1 LGLAF
6 EPGRGIWVPTDGTVN
21 ANRLKFLDEK
31 LADRYRQ
38 HARLLKQIET
48 IQEERR
54 LLVVEMEVLCDLQ
67 TEPLTSS
74 TDS

>member
-1 LGLAF
+1 MGLAF
-6 EPGRGIWVPTDGTVN
+6 EPRGGFWLPTDRAIN
-21 ANRLKFLDEK
+21 QNRLKFLDEK

-54 LLVVEMEVLCDLQ
+54 LLVLEMEAVCDLQ
-67 TEPLTSS
+67 TDSSTSS
-74 TDS
+74 TDT